1 MRLLPLPIR
10 PHSLNLA
17 RAELACALK
26 TEDGM
31 NVSDANLP
39 VSSQWIGDRE
49 YGFLLN
55 AYKATCILFGL
66 GLILPMM
73 TLTKFFVLKNT
84 ISVLSSIF
92 TLFSSGSWLLFLV
105 IFGFSVVMPVL
116 KLRLIYVLIKAKG
129 RIDAKT
135 KRWLHLM
142 HEYGRWGMLDVF
154 VVAMVLVA
162 VKLGALAKVEV
173 HVGLY
178 CFGGSVLLMMAM
190 AHRLSKIYEPI
201 EHSTQNGE

>member
-1 MRLLPLPIR
+1 M
-10 PHSLNLA
+10 
-17 RAELACALK
+17 
-26 TEDGM
+26 GM
-31 NVSDANLP
+31 SVSDENLP

-49 YGFLLN
+49 HGFLLN

-84 ISVLSSIF
+84 VSVLSSIF
-92 TLFSSGSWLLFLV
+92 TLFSSGSWFLFLV

-135 KRWLHLM
+135 KRWLQLM

-178 CFGGSVLLMMAM
+178 CFGVSVLLMMAI

-201 EHSTQNGE
+201 EHSRQNGE